1 MMDIFISVALLVGFF
16 VISNGIEKWIRRV
29 GEKKRVSPERVFYVQ
44 KIIQLI
50 AFFAVLLGAGVVFGI
65 NYDKFG
71 FIVSSVF
78 AVLGIALFA
87 QWSILSNVTASLIIF
102 FFFPYRVGDK
112 VKIYD
117 DKEILEGK
125 IDEITLFHVLIR
137 REQGDV
143 ISYPNSLVFQK
154 AIIIEPKRSRN
165 KDNHDGK

>member
-1 MMDIFISVALLVGFF
+1 MIDILVVVTLIFSF
-16 VISNGIEKWIRRV
+16 VIVSNGIEKWIRRL
-29 GEKKRVSPERVFYVQ
+29 GEKKSVSHERVFYVQ

-50 AFFAVLLGAGVVFGI
+50 AFVAVLLAAGVIFGI

-87 QWSILSNVTASLIIF
+87 QWSILSNITASLIIF

-117 DKEILEGK
+117 DKEILEGR
-125 IDEITLFHVLIR
+125 IDEITLFHVLIKR
-137 REQGDV
+137 QQGDM

-154 AIIIEPKRSRN
+154 AIIIEPKRAMK